1 MVALIKYNWRIYL
14 KSHKYILPIFIL
26 IINMVVTYTLR
37 PIDITGTF
45 IFSAC
50 LLFFV
55 MAWMGYT
62 YFDAEQNTSEEILI
76 LKSKNYTQYLLSK
89 ILMLQFFGVL
99 LSLFSTIIGIT
110 CGGFLYPLTI
120 VDIVSILIIHIVF
133 SNIGVVFGMFFQP
146 RIISNTKTSRLL
158 IFLLIIVSI
167 FKEQIVKEVV
177 LSKFI
182 IWILPPINMFT
193 EIFLHLHHFSLIRLL
208 VPIITM
214 AVYTVFEAALLV
226 TIMKKRLY

>member
-1 MVALIKYNWRIYL
+1 MISLIKYNWKIYL
-14 KSHKYILPIFIL
+14 RSHKYILPILIL
-26 IINMVVTYTLR
+26 IVNMVVTYTVR

-45 IFSAC
+45 MFSSC

-55 MAWMGYT
+55 MSWMGYT
-62 YFDAEQNTSEEILI
+62 YFDADKNTSEEILI
-76 LKSKNYTQYLLSK
+76 LKAKNYTYYLLSK
-89 ILMLQFFGVL
+89 ILMLQFLGLL

-110 CGGFLYPLTI
+110 FGGFLYPLTI

-167 FKEQIVKEVV
+167 FKEQIIKEVAF
-177 LSKFI
+177 LKFI
-182 IWILPPINMFT
+182 IWVLPPINMFT
-193 EIFLHLHHFSLIRLL
+193 EIFLHLHHFSLIKLL
-208 VPIITM
+208 VPIITIT
-214 AVYTVFEAALLV
+214 VYTIFEAIILV

>member
-1 MVALIKYNWRIYL
+1 
-14 KSHKYILPIFIL
+14 
-26 IINMVVTYTLR
+26 MVVTYTLR

-45 IFSAC
+45 IFSSC

-76 LKSKNYTQYLLSK
+76 LKSKSYTQYLLSK
-89 ILMLQFFGVL
+89 IFMLQFFGVL
-99 LSLFSTIIGIT
+99 LSLFSTIIGVT

-158 IFLLIIVSI
+158 IFLLVIISI
-167 FKEQIVKEVV
+167 FKEQIIKEVAF
-177 LSKFI
+177 LKFV

-193 EIFLHLHHFSLIRLL
+193 EIFLHLHHFSLIKLL
-208 VPIITM
+208 MPIITM
-214 AVYTVFEAALLV
+214 IIYTVFEATILV